1 MIYVHGIERS
11 LKDSLQ
17 FHLVHLILAIWEL
30 LFSTV
35 RQLNLIPLK
44 SNQYSMTKQVCV
56 IFGNVLAFPSRGDVF
71 SLKF

>member
-30 LFSTV
+30 LFPRS
-35 RQLNLIPLK
+35 
-44 SNQYSMTKQVCV
+44 
-56 IFGNVLAFPSRGDVF
+56 
-71 SLKF
+71 

>member
-30 LFSTV
+30 LFPRSKTVKSYST
-35 RQLNLIPLK
+35 QIK
-44 SNQYSMTKQVCV
+44 S
-56 IFGNVLAFPSRGDVF
+56 IFYD
-71 SLKF
+71 